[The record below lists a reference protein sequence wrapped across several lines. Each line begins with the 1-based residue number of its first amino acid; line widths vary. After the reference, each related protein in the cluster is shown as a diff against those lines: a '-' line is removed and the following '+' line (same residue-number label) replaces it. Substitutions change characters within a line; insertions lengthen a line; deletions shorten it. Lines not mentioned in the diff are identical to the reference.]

1 MKNFNQSI
9 KVEVSVDSIAKQLL
23 DNMNPEFKHNELV
36 VETLIGRMLTSDKQ
50 GISMLYNSLNGY
62 NQEINFEV
70 GNTVKP
76 TDLNK
81 YSYWDTNAE
90 GERVRSSKNIETAEV
105 VEVNPY
111 RDNKIKI
118 AYVTFDSRGNEVI
131 VTEWVN
137 HTTCDKVGIQE
148 YALSV

>member
-36 VETLIGRMLTSDKQ
+36 VETLIGRMLSYDKT

-70 GNTVKP
+70 GNIVKP
-76 TDLNK
+76 TNLNK
-81 YSYWDTNAE
+81 YSYWGTNDE
-90 GERVRSSKNIETAEV
+90 GERVRSSKDIDTAEIV
-105 VEVNPY
+105 DINPY
-111 RDNKIKI
+111 ADNKLEI
-118 AYVTFDSRGNEVI
+118 AYATFDSRGNTITVK
-131 VTEWVN
+131 EWVN
-137 HTTCDKVGIQE
+137 HTQCDKVE
-148 YALSV
+148 LELALAQ